1 MAGKRID
8 RISSE
13 YKQAMAGCLRALKD
27 PRVQGLVSITR
38 CEVTADLRY
47 ARVFVSVFGDEAA
60 GKRAMQG
67 LRSASGFLR
76 REVAQKTGLRA
87 APEPLFSLDDSISHG
102 TDILSI
108 LNKIEAKST
117 APAVTVRYTL
127 EEACALVERR
137 DRFLILTH
145 VRPDG
150 DTLGSAAALCMALR
164 VIGKEAYVLQNPEAS
179 EKYDFILSGLI
190 APDAYAP
197 ETVIAVDTAAASMLP
212 ACALPYRDRVDL
224 LFDHH
229 SLAREYSRAVYSEP
243 TAAATGEIIL
253 KILDFFHIAMDRPMA
268 EAVYTAISTDTG
280 CFRFSNTTAQTFET
294 ARRCAE
300 AGADL
305 FALNLKLFMIKT
317 RSRIGLEA
325 QVLHDVRFDGDGRI
339 ASCTIS
345 AQTIQALGATR
356 DDMDD
361 ISSIVRYIEGVE
373 IGIVVTQYDADAK
386 VSVRTSRDYD
396 AAQLCRPFGGG
407 GHAAAAGCT
416 LQENIELV
424 REKLVQAA
432 MEQLV

>member
-13 YKQAMAGCLRALKD
+13 YKQAMAGCLRTLKD

-47 ARVFVSVFGDEAA
+47 ARIYVSVFGDEPA
-60 GKRAMQG
+60 GKRALQG
-67 LRSASGFLR
+67 LRSAAGLLR
-76 REVAQKTGLRA
+76 REVAQKVGLRA
-87 APEPLFSLDDSISHG
+87 APEPIFALDHSISHA

-108 LNKIEAKST
+108 LNAIETKPI

-127 EEACALVERR
+127 EEACALLERS

-145 VRPDG
+145 IRPDG
-150 DTLGSAAALCMALR
+150 DTLGSASALCMILR
-164 VIGKEAYVLQNPEAS
+164 AIGKEAFVLKNAEAG
-179 EKYDFILSGLI
+179 EKYASILEDLVAPQNY
-190 APDAYAP
+190 APD
-197 ETVIAVDTAAASMLP
+197 TVVAVDTASASMLP
-212 ACALPYRDRVDL
+212 ANAQLYCNRVDL
-224 LFDHH
+224 LMDHH
-229 SLAREYSRAVYSEP
+229 SLASEYSRAVYSEP
-243 TAAATGEIIL
+243 EAAATGEIIL
-253 KILDFFHIAMDRPMA
+253 KVLDYFHVPLDRKIA
-268 EAVYTAISTDTG
+268 EAIYTAISTDTG

-294 ARRCAE
+294 ARRCAQ

-305 FALNLKLFMIKT
+305 FTLNLKLFMIKT
-317 RSRIGLEA
+317 RARIGLEA
-325 QVLHDVRFDGDGRI
+325 QVLHDVRFDGEGRI

-345 AQTIQALGATR
+345 AQTMETLGVLR

-373 IGIVVTQYDADAK
+373 IGIIVTQYGEDAK

-396 AAQLCRPFGGG
+396 AAQLCRLFGGG

-416 LQENIELV
+416 LQEDIEIV
-424 REKLVQAA
+424 REKFVQAA
-432 MEQLV
+432 ILQLK

>member
-13 YKQAMAGCLRALKD
+13 YKQAMASSLRTLKD

-47 ARVFVSVFGDEAA
+47 ARIFVSVFGDEAA

-108 LNKIEAKST
+108 LNKIEQKPS

-127 EEACALVERR
+127 DEACALLERS

-145 VRPDG
+145 IRPDG

-164 VIGKEAYVLQNPEAS
+164 ALGKEAFLLHNAEAS
-179 EKYDFILSGLI
+179 EKYDFILAGLI
-190 APDAYAP
+190 AGQEYTPD
-197 ETVIAVDTAAASMLP
+197 TVVAVDTAAASMLP
-212 ACALPYRDRVDL
+212 ANAQPYRDRVDL
-224 LFDHH
+224 LIDHH
-229 SLAREYSRAVYSEP
+229 SLSREYSRAVYSEP
-243 TAAATGEIIL
+243 AAAATGEIIL
-253 KILDFFHIAMDRPMA
+253 KVLDFFHVPLDRAMA
-268 EAVYTAISTDTG
+268 QAIYTAISTDTG

-294 ARRCAE
+294 ARRCAQ

-305 FALNLKLFMIKT
+305 FALNLSLFMIKT

-325 QVLHDVRFDGDGRI
+325 RVLHDVRFDADGRI

-345 AQTIQALGATR
+345 AQTIEALGATR

-373 IGIVVTQYDADAK
+373 IGIVVTQYNADAK

-396 AAQLCRPFGGG
+396 AAQLCQQFGGG

-416 LQENIELV
+416 LQEDIELV
-424 REKLVQAA
+424 REKFVQAA
-432 MEQLV
+432 IAQLK